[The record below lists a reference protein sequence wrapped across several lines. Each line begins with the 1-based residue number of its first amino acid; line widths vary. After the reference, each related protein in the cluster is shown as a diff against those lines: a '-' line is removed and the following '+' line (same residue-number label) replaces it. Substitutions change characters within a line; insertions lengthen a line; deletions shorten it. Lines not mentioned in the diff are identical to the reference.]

1 MPSRYNLP
9 HVDIGRFAE
18 TKEYLGEGSGGG
30 GASVRI
36 RAEHGRRIRNELEA
50 TFQALDRE
58 RPADPRL
65 LPPEGSYI
73 EVELRR
79 GTPGDALDMKN
90 SDIQTG
96 ATKTT
101 DNSSRTI
108 ALYVPDHARPVLEE
122 IINDYLNGPETPA
135 GNPPNKAKV
144 ESIEAIRLAR
154 LETLWTD
161 EPGAIPDGPQ
171 TQIWWALWCHRGR
184 VTEVLNVCARL
195 DVRIAAED
203 RRLYFP
209 EIIVLPVLATRATIE
224 LMIFAT
230 GGLAELRRASDNPFF
245 FTDEVRGDQA
255 EWAEDLAERI
265 VWPPADAPA
274 VCLLD
279 TGVNRSHVLIE
290 PALAEA
296 DLHTLQRPWT
306 TDDHSRWG
314 HGTSMAGMALHGD
327 LTAALGDASNRRLV
341 HRLESVKVLPP
352 GAFDPN
358 EPKSYGVLTQAA
370 IVLPEIE
377 APDRARV
384 YCMAVTNENVSGS
397 TASGWSAAIDQA
409 AVGRMIADAPPE
421 PEEEDEEVDDNKR
434 PKRLIILSA
443 GNIPPEIDFRRIQP
457 QENYPIE
464 DPAQAWNALT
474 IGGYTDLI
482 DVREDDYRDWTAAAN
497 AGEISPH
504 TRTSSTWPQGTTPIK
519 PELVME
525 AGNRA
530 ISPSRREILTLGSL
544 SLLTTGKDAGTPL
557 VSFDATSA
565 AAAQAARMAAQL
577 QALHPDYWPETIR
590 AMMVH
595 SAEWTAPM
603 IASLDGAAGKRA
615 RYELIRRFGYG
626 VPDFYRANASATNHL
641 ALFSQTDIQPF
652 KMENGRKFNTCHYYK
667 LPIPAAMLEELENEE
682 LEMKV
687 TLSYFID
694 PNPGLAANVDPQR
707 YQSHG
712 FRFDH
717 QRKSES
723 ARGFKLRVNP
733 AERPDAS
740 SRPNIESA
748 DPRWLLGEDSVSCGS
763 VHCDTWRG
771 PAIELLN
778 RELICVKPVNGW
790 WRNRASRDVCN
801 RSSRYALIVS
811 VKAVNTDIDIYTPV
825 ITSIGLPVPVPVEIE
840 L

>member
-9 HVDIGRFAE
+9 HIDIARFAE
-18 TKEYLGEGSGGG
+18 SHEYLGEGAGGG

-36 RAEHGRRIRNELEA
+36 RAEHGRRLQNELEV
-50 TFQALDRE
+50 TFQALDLE

-79 GTPGDALDMKN
+79 GTPGDALDLKN

-96 ATKTT
+96 ATKA
-101 DNSSRTI
+101 DENNVRTI
-108 ALYVPDHARPVLEE
+108 ALYVPDHARPVLTE
-122 IINDYLNGPETPA
+122 IVNDYLNGDLTRA

-144 ESIEAIRLAR
+144 ESIEAIRMAR

-161 EPGAIPDGPQ
+161 KIGTLPDDAQ
-171 TQIWWALWCHRGR
+171 TQIWWALWCHRAR
-184 VTEVLNVCARL
+184 VGEVLDVCARL
-195 DVRIAAED
+195 NVRVAAED

-209 EIIVLPVLATRATIE
+209 EIIVVPVLTTRATIE
-224 LMIFAT
+224 LMMYAT

-245 FTDEVRGDQA
+245 YTDEIKGEQQDWVDG
-255 EWAEDLAERI
+255 LAERI
-265 VWPPADAPA
+265 QWPGADAPA
-274 VCLLD
+274 VCVLD
-279 TGVNRSHVLIE
+279 TGVNRGHALLE
-290 PALAEA
+290 PALAPV
-296 DLHTLQRPWT
+296 DLHTLQAAWNT
-306 TDDHSRWG
+306 NDHSDEG
-314 HGTSMAGMALHGD
+314 HGTSMAGLALHGD
-327 LTAALGDASNRRLV
+327 LTAALGDAGERRLV

-358 EPKSYGVLTQAA
+358 DPKSYGVLTQTA
-370 IVLPEIE
+370 IVLPEIQ

-409 AVGRMIADAPPE
+409 AVGRMIADAAE
-421 PEEEDEEVDDNKR
+421 PAEDGEIPDDNDR
-434 PKRLIILSA
+434 PKRLIVLSA
-443 GNIPPEIDFRRIQP
+443 GNIPAEMDFGRIQP
-457 QENYPIE
+457 QDNYPIE

-474 IGGYTDLI
+474 VGGYTDLI
-482 DVREDDYRDWTAAAN
+482 DVREADYTDWTPAAN

-504 TRTSSTWPQGTTPIK
+504 TRTSANWPQGTTPIK

-530 ISPSRREILTLGSL
+530 ISPSRRDIITLNSL
-544 SLLTTGKDAGTPL
+544 SLLSTGKDAATPL

-590 AMMVH
+590 AMMIH

-626 VPDFYRANASATNHL
+626 VPDFYRANASATNDL
-641 ALFSQTDIQPF
+641 ALFTQTEIQPF
-652 KMENGRKFNTCHYYK
+652 KMEGGRKFNTCHYFR
-667 LPIPAAMLEELENEE
+667 LPIPAAMLEELENEQ

-712 FRFDH
+712 LRFDH
-717 QRKSES
+717 QRRNENLARFKS
-723 ARGFKLRVNP
+723 RVNA
-733 AERPDAS
+733 AEPNAGAGRLAS
-740 SRPNIESA
+740 V
-748 DPRWLLGEDSVSCGS
+748 DPRWMLGEDSISAGS

-778 RELICVKPVNGW
+778 REWLCVKPVNGW
-790 WRNRASRDVCN
+790 WRKRASRDVCN
-801 RSSRYALIVS
+801 RKSRYALIVS
-811 VKAVNTDIDIYTPV
+811 IKAVNAGVDIYTPIV
-825 ITSIGLPVPVPVEIE
+825 TSIGLPVPVPVEIE
-840 L
+840 I